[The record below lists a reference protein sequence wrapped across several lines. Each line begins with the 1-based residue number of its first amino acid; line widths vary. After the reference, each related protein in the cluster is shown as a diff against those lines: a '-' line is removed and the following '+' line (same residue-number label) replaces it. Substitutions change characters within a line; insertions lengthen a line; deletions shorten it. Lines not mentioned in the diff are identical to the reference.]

1 MNALILTEPLKALEP
16 FQFFVFA
23 FENNLCGSFFRGFR
37 IENIHKRFFSGI
49 NSDGCLKRV
58 WKLLA
63 GMEARFSRAPD
74 LFVFLVNPVKN
85 AVRLNLGKSRGERSS
100 GDFQSPGCA
109 GDSLPCDGSGAG
121 SCVYLACLFNAQVF
135 GRVCVKV
142 SVFSRR
148 FSFRHVHLR
157 REKAS
162 QPKKK
167 HHD

>member
-23 FENNLCGSFFRGFR
+23 FENNLCGSFFRGFC

-63 GMEARFSRAPD
+63 WMEARFSRAPD

-85 AVRLNLGKSRGERSS
+85 AVR
-100 GDFQSPGCA
+100 QSW
-109 GDSLPCDGSGAG
+109 
-121 SCVYLACLFNAQVF
+121 
-135 GRVCVKV
+135 
-142 SVFSRR
+142 
-148 FSFRHVHLR
+148 
-157 REKAS
+157 
-162 QPKKK
+162 
-167 HHD
+167 